1 MKNIDMYVK
10 ILFIMKNYTYFYN
23 NLVQLTRNKELY
35 KYFKSQDEFSDRLIF
50 FLIHFA
56 FFFKEFKNDENSTLL
71 QEIYD
76 SIFKQLELSIREIGY
91 GDQSINKK
99 MKDYLNTFH
108 SIIDKIHFWDTM
120 DHKEKTK
127 IFETFINKSENND
140 FLSNYFDN
148 YYNILKNSTLN
159 SYLKSVGNS

>member
-1 MKNIDMYVK
+1 
-10 ILFIMKNYTYFYN
+10 MKNYTYFYN

-127 IFETFINKSENND
+127 IFETFINKSQNND